1 MSEKSYV
8 GMGYN
13 VCPITGEK
21 HSESVILD
29 QRMKDSLEK
38 DNFLGLAYG
47 PEAVEKLA
55 NGYVALIEVKN
66 PQNTSVSAM
75 TLQEADRTGTYCF
88 VKRGLVMDMFNIPE
102 DKVTEFQ
109 FVAPEIIEFL
119 SNLKA
124 KIDTDAI
131 EEPTV

>member
-55 NGYVALIEVKN
+55 NGYVALIEVQN
-66 PQNTSVSAM
+66 PVDGSEKM
-75 TLQEADRTGTYCF
+75 TLAEANRTGTYCF
-88 VKRGLVMDMFNIPE
+88 VKRELVRDMFGIEE
-102 DKVTEFQ
+102 DKVAEFQ
-109 FVAPEIIEFL
+109 FVSSEIIQFL
-119 SNLKA
+119 TDLKA
-124 KIDTDAI
+124 KAPQTESI